1 MKLNN
6 PDFIIK
12 EENRLDEGTE
22 YILRRYKGKGGVVEI
37 PEGVTQI
44 ENNIFGDDIEPNK
57 TVTKI
62 IMPDSV
68 TDIEMDAFSY
78 CEKLTEIIF
87 SKNLKNLSLD
97 LRGCTSLKEVS
108 IPDSVT
114 SIGYFHR
121 EKNLTEIYIGSNL
134 IEADESAFCFIS
146 DDTVEA
152 EEDETTYN
160 EAIQKDRNDTIAV
173 LSQNPS
179 YRIIDGFMV
188 NKNTKTALFRTD
200 FNKNELR
207 IPDIVETIGSHCM
220 SERCLFGTKDVFLEK
235 LIIPWFGESE
245 KLIKKIFTSYKHE
258 CEAAE
263 KKGVPMPILLFNEA
277 DALIAK
283 RKDSSAGN
291 CAQTEN
297 AIQNIILEE
306 LENLKGIFIATT
318 NLASNMDSAFERR
331 FLFKIKFENP
341 STEAKTSI
349 WMNKLSWLDKNSA
362 IDFAQAY
369 DFSGGQIDNI
379 VRKIALDEVISG
391 ERPAIS
397 EIHEMCRCE
406 KLENTNGLKRVGFS
420 L

>member
-160 EAIQKDRNDTIAV
+160 EAI
-173 LSQNPS
+173 
-179 YRIIDGFMV
+179 
-188 NKNTKTALFRTD
+188 
-200 FNKNELR
+200 
-207 IPDIVETIGSHCM
+207 
-220 SERCLFGTKDVFLEK
+220 
-235 LIIPWFGESE
+235 
-245 KLIKKIFTSYKHE
+245 
-258 CEAAE
+258 
-263 KKGVPMPILLFNEA
+263 
-277 DALIAK
+277 
-283 RKDSSAGN
+283 
-291 CAQTEN
+291 
-297 AIQNIILEE
+297 
-306 LENLKGIFIATT
+306 
-318 NLASNMDSAFERR
+318 
-331 FLFKIKFENP
+331 
-341 STEAKTSI
+341 
-349 WMNKLSWLDKNSA
+349 
-362 IDFAQAY
+362 
-369 DFSGGQIDNI
+369 
-379 VRKIALDEVISG
+379 
-391 ERPAIS
+391 
-397 EIHEMCRCE
+397 
-406 KLENTNGLKRVGFS
+406 
-420 L
+420 

>member
-44 ENNIFGDDIEPNK
+44 ENNIFGDDIESNK

-121 EKNLTEIYIGSNL
+121 EKNLTEIYIGGNL

-160 EAIQKDRNDTIAV
+160 EAIQKDRNDTISV

-235 LIIPWFGESE
+235 LIIPSGVHKINSWAFEECDELESVIYE
-245 KLIKKIFTSYKHE
+245 GLSKDLIIAEDAFDGCALFRKNGCDIICKDTKVPAPSKKRTTNSMIRRLKLINLLI
-258 CEAAE
+258 
-263 KKGVPMPILLFNEA
+263 KGNTYPNTDDIL
-277 DALIAK
+277 DYCRK
-283 RKDSSAGN
+283 R
-291 CAQTEN
+291 
-297 AIQNIILEE
+297 
-306 LENLKGIFIATT
+306 LENPELGKTT
-318 NLASNMDSAFERR
+318 ISRSLALLRDEFGAPLE
-331 FLFKIKFENP
+331 
-341 STEAKTSI
+341 
-349 WMNKLSWLDKNSA
+349 
-362 IDFAQAY
+362 Y
-369 DFSGGQIDNI
+369 D
-379 VRKIALDEVISG
+379 R
-391 ERPAIS
+391 
-397 EIHEMCRCE
+397 
-406 KLENTNGLKRVGFS
+406 LENGYYYTNKTYVLDFETVYGK
-420 L
+420 

>member
-121 EKNLTEIYIGSNL
+121 EKI
-134 IEADESAFCFIS
+134 
-146 DDTVEA
+146 
-152 EEDETTYN
+152 
-160 EAIQKDRNDTIAV
+160 
-173 LSQNPS
+173 
-179 YRIIDGFMV
+179 
-188 NKNTKTALFRTD
+188 
-200 FNKNELR
+200 
-207 IPDIVETIGSHCM
+207 
-220 SERCLFGTKDVFLEK
+220 
-235 LIIPWFGESE
+235 
-245 KLIKKIFTSYKHE
+245 
-258 CEAAE
+258 
-263 KKGVPMPILLFNEA
+263 
-277 DALIAK
+277 
-283 RKDSSAGN
+283 
-291 CAQTEN
+291 
-297 AIQNIILEE
+297 
-306 LENLKGIFIATT
+306 
-318 NLASNMDSAFERR
+318 
-331 FLFKIKFENP
+331 
-341 STEAKTSI
+341 
-349 WMNKLSWLDKNSA
+349 
-362 IDFAQAY
+362 
-369 DFSGGQIDNI
+369 
-379 VRKIALDEVISG
+379 
-391 ERPAIS
+391 
-397 EIHEMCRCE
+397 
-406 KLENTNGLKRVGFS
+406 
-420 L
+420 